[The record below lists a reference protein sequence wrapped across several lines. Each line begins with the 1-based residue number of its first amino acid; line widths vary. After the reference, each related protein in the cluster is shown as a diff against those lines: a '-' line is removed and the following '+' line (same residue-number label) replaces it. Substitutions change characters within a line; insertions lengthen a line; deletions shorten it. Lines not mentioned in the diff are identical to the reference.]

1 MSSERITVG
10 RTHKWDLYLKAVS
23 VVMTCAV
30 FPAVGWAFKV
40 HGHLAELSMQMDNL
54 SSQIQSDRSG
64 TQALLIELREMR
76 KEIAAMKTDLVQ
88 RITRV
93 ETQLEKR

>member
-10 RTHKWDLYLKAVS
+10 RSHKWDVYLKAVS
-23 VVMTCAV
+23 VFMTFAV

-40 HGHLAELSMQMDNL
+40 HGHLSELSIQMDNL
-54 SSQIQSDRSG
+54 SAQIQTERGG
-64 TQALLIELREMR
+64 TQALLAELREMR
-76 KEIAAMKTDLVQ
+76 KDIAAMKTELAQ